1 MRTFVRITGTEKAP
15 RYLRFLRT
23 IIGPDDNP
31 LARSQQIIMQCISQR
46 REVHALFRDDP
57 ERRAELVASNDH
69 AKNPRGELAYHI
81 EFIAL
86 LGECPKGQC
95 VAAESLVRDML
106 PISDLLDNL
115 IQLDLPLSLRA
126 NYLRVLDN
134 AYLQSESLSYE
145 LQGQQIPAVLAALC
159 AHVRRFREDFLPRWT
174 EFVDDDDLAREAA
187 FIFERVVRSGDAPY
201 SPLAPQSPRVRPARV
216 PRAVTGARR
225 RPLDAPAP
233 PRLRAAA
240 QLRWSSR
247 HTR

>member
-1 MRTFVRITGTEKAP
+1 
-15 RYLRFLRT
+15 
-23 IIGPDDNP
+23 
-31 LARSQQIIMQCISQR
+31 
-46 REVHALFRDDP
+46 
-57 ERRAELVASNDH
+57 
-69 AKNPRGELAYHI
+69 
-81 EFIAL
+81 
-86 LGECPKGQC
+86 
-95 VAAESLVRDML
+95 ML

-187 FIFERVVRSGDAPY
+187 FIFERVVRSGDAPD

-216 PRAVTGARR
+216 TRAVTGARR
-225 RPLDAPAP
+225 RPLDVERA
-233 PRLRAAA
+233 RLET
-240 QLRWSSR
+240 S
-247 HTR
+247 